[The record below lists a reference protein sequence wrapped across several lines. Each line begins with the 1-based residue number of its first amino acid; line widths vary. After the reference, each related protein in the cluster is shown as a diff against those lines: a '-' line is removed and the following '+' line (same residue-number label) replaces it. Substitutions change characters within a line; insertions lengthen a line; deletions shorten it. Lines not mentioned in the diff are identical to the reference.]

1 MSKTITIRVDEDTKE
16 CASKVL
22 KEVGLDMSTAV
33 NMFLKQVIRT
43 NGLPFNVSAE
53 KPNKV
58 TMKAFD
64 ELDNGGGKSFTSIDA
79 LMEDL
84 ND

>member
-16 CASKVL
+16 CANKVL

-58 TMKAFD
+58 TMNAFD

>member
-1 MSKTITIRVDEDTKE
+1 MSKTITVRVDENTKE

-33 NMFLKQVIRT
+33 NMFLRQVIIT
-43 NGLPFNVSAE
+43 NGIPFNISAE

-58 TMKAFD
+58 TLNAFN
-64 ELDNGGGKSFTSIDA
+64 ELDNGGGKSFSSVDA

-84 ND
+84 NG